1 MKDNKDDRIIYAR
14 DLVKDYFKAHYFK
27 NNLIV
32 KKSKKKIKKHILKK
46 TKK

>member
-1 MKDNKDDRIIYAR
+1 MKNNKDSRIVNAR
-14 DLVKDYFKAHYFK
+14 DLVKDYFKAHYFN

-32 KKSKKKIKKHILKK
+32 KKSKKKIKKYILKK

>member
-1 MKDNKDDRIIYAR
+1 MEDNKDNRILYAR

-27 NNLIV
+27 NKLII
-32 KKSKKKIKKHILKK
+32 KRSKKKIKKHISKK